1 MTELDKA
8 QAVPKSGFTP
18 QQIGVHEATGQAGF
32 KPPKA
37 SDGAQVPWTLWEE
50 AASMDS
56 ALARVVE
63 HCQQLR
69 SDMQRGLRE
78 LERMLGSMPKRS

>member
-1 MTELDKA
+1 MADEAVKIPTKTDWLTQ
-8 QAVPKSGFTP
+8 QAAKPLPAETSP
-18 QQIGVHEATGQAGF
+18 QW
-32 KPPKA
+32 
-37 SDGAQVPWTLWEE
+37 SLWEE
-50 AASMDS
+50 AVSMDS

-78 LERMLGSMPKRS
+78 LERMLGSMPKRP

>member
-1 MTELDKA
+1 MAMTDGEKA
-8 QAVPKSGFTP
+8 LAAAV
-18 QQIGVHEATGQAGF
+18 
-32 KPPKA
+32 KPPARKLGEMQA
-37 SDGAQVPWTLWEE
+37 AAKPEVPWTLWEE
-50 AASMDS
+50 AVSLDG

-78 LERMLGSMPKRS
+78 LERMLGSMPQRQ